1 MAPNDEEVVHHT
13 RLGNDMLTEAVATEQ
28 TSPEI
33 CQVPKGKRVS
43 RRGGSFTKEE
53 DAIICSAFMNVSKDP
68 IVGVNQSSGG
78 YYKRMHAYFEAHKP
92 KGSNRSQLA
101 IQGRWLTI
109 QKAVNKFCGIKST
122 IDRRQ
127 ESGKNEQDRID
138 DAVKVYE
145 QTETFGF
152 MHCWKILRNEAK
164 WNDRLLE
171 LNNTPPSVNA

>member
-78 YYKRMHAYFEAHKP
+78 YYKECTPTLRLTSQKDRTEASLP
-92 KGSNRSQLA
+92 FRVVG
-101 IQGRWLTI
+101 
-109 QKAVNKFCGIKST
+109 
-122 IDRRQ
+122 
-127 ESGKNEQDRID
+127 
-138 DAVKVYE
+138 
-145 QTETFGF
+145 
-152 MHCWKILRNEAK
+152 
-164 WNDRLLE
+164 
-171 LNNTPPSVNA
+171 